1 MAGSGNPEGFP
12 WGKNN
17 PSRRQRL
24 LVAMLIA
31 LVSGGA
37 VYLHYLKFHQE
48 RTDFSQVLFGARA
61 VINHA
66 DPYKL
71 VGPGRVY
78 DSRWPLMYPAT
89 AYVAAIPLAPMPDRF
104 ASTLFIALSSFL
116 LAYGC
121 TARSWHLLPMFAS
134 LAFLTSVQLAQ
145 WSILMTAMLFMP
157 WLAVFAA
164 VKPQSALPV
173 LLSST
178 SSVSIK
184 AATIGAV
191 LLFAASLLLLPGWP
205 GEWWT
210 LVWGAQQFR
219 APIVRLG
226 GVFIAL
232 VLLRWRRPEAWL
244 VFLTALVPQSWAWY
258 NVLVLLAIPVTYRE
272 ACVLS
277 VVSSIGALA
286 AAYFTA
292 GTSSPKFDPMWGAA
306 MVAFAYLPAT
316 IAVLRRPNTREI
328 IATWSP
334 SPGAVASSSG
344 SRTRGASTGH
354 TRGSLEH
361 P

>member
-1 MAGSGNPEGFP
+1 
-12 WGKNN
+12 
-17 PSRRQRL
+17 
-24 LVAMLIA
+24 MLIA
-31 LVSGGA
+31 LASGGA
-37 VYLHYLKFHQE
+37 VYLRDLKIHQE
-48 RTDFSQVLFGARA
+48 RTDFSQALFGARA

-89 AYVAAIPLAPMPDRF
+89 AFVAAIPLASMPDRF
-104 ASTLFIALSSFL
+104 ASALFIALSSFV
-116 LAYGC
+116 LAYGS

-134 LAFLTSVQLAQ
+134 VAFLTSVQLAQ
-145 WSILMTAMLFMP
+145 WSILMTAMLFIP

-173 LLSST
+173 LLSSR
-178 SSVSIK
+178 SSVSVK
-184 AATIGAV
+184 AATIGAA

-205 GEWWT
+205 SEWWT
-210 LVWGAQQFR
+210 LIRGAQQFR
-219 APIVRLG
+219 APIARIG
-226 GVFIAL
+226 GAFIAL

-258 NVLVLLAIPVTYRE
+258 NVLVLLAIPATYRE

-277 VVSSIGALA
+277 LVSSIGALA
-286 AAYFTA
+286 VAYFTA
-292 GTSSPKFDPMWGAA
+292 GTSSPEFDPTWGAA

-334 SPGAVASSSG
+334 SPGAVTSG
-344 SRTRGASTGH
+344 APLRKK
-354 TRGSLEH
+354 
-361 P
+361 